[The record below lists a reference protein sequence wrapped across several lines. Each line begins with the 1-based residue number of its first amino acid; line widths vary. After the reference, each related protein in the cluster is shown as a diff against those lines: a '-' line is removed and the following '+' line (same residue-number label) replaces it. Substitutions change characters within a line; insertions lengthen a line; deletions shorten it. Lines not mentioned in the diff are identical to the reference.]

1 MAGIFANPAAISLVP
16 NSHFG
21 NDLILGGTAM
31 TIFRQQPPLC
41 GTPTP
46 PFSPCPA
53 PTTERKVTSQS
64 PLIYKTPISHRAKSR
79 IIYQGIAVTS
89 VCYILHQVRAFF
101 VLSPVMGERR
111 DVHANV
117 TQADINSHKIEHTKS
132 SPTVNRRLERSSSSR
147 SVLSKKDHNSKKKTD
162 ALLLISRAAAWR
174 AQGQRVL
181 LLPLPLAKQMIL
193 RALSTGIKETQRS
206 NNNSNRAPKR
216 KLPRKEKWFPAP

>member
-1 MAGIFANPAAISLVP
+1 
-16 NSHFG
+16 
-21 NDLILGGTAM
+21 
-31 TIFRQQPPLC
+31 
-41 GTPTP
+41 
-46 PFSPCPA
+46 
-53 PTTERKVTSQS
+53 
-64 PLIYKTPISHRAKSR
+64 
-79 IIYQGIAVTS
+79 
-89 VCYILHQVRAFF
+89 
-101 VLSPVMGERR
+101 MGERR